1 MTEINLMKLVCEK
14 VKSLKAYHVETVE
27 EGIKLHAN
35 ENPYPP
41 SPELLK
47 KILDRFEKLDLNRYP
62 DPDCKALKEGISTR
76 IGVPTNQ
83 LVIGNGS
90 DELIQSL
97 MQVFCNEGDTIAF
110 PDPTFAMYAITA
122 KGMGLNVHTFP
133 LNDNWDFEA
142 APLLDKLNASHAR
155 IVFISYPN
163 NPTGNCFSRT
173 EIQKLIENF
182 EGIVV
187 LDEAYYDFS
196 GQTFLSQMKDHNN
209 LVILRSLSKIGLA
222 GLRVGY
228 GIYPSILVDEINKVR
243 LPYNSNSISQIAATE
258 LINNFHTVQKQ
269 IDSIKEERIRLIG
282 ELAKIN
288 PITVFPSDANFIL
301 FQASQNGESIFR
313 NLMKNGVLV
322 RNLGAHFRL
331 KNCMRVTIGTKAE
344 NDQFLDQLTKAIQHL
359 ETD

>member
-1 MTEINLMKLVCEK
+1 MELISEK
-14 VKSLKAYHVETVE
+14 VKRLKGYHVETVE
-27 EGIKLHAN
+27 ECIKLHAN

-41 SPELLK
+41 SPELIK
-47 KILDRFEKLDLNRYP
+47 KILARFEKLDLNRYP
-62 DPDCKALKEGISTR
+62 DPDCKALKEAISNR

-97 MQVFCNEGDTIAF
+97 MKVFCDEGDTIAF
-110 PDPTFAMYAITA
+110 PDPTFIMYTIAA
-122 KGMGLNVHTFP
+122 KGMGLNVHPFP
-133 LNDNWDFEA
+133 LNNNWDFKTK
-142 APLLDKLNASHAR
+142 PLIEKLIASHAR

-173 EIQKLIENF
+173 EIQELVENF

-187 LDEAYYDFS
+187 LDEAYYNFS

-228 GIYPSILVDEINKVR
+228 GIFPSTLVDEINKFR
-243 LPYNSNSISQIAATE
+243 LPYNLNSISQIAATE
-258 LINNFHTVQKQ
+258 LMNNFDTVQKQ
-269 IDSIKEERIRLIG
+269 VDSIKEERTRLLD
-282 ELAKIN
+282 ELTKIK
-288 PITVFPSDANFIL
+288 PITAFPSDSNFIL
-301 FQASQNGESIFR
+301 FQASHDGESIFR

-322 RNLGAHFRL
+322 RNLGAHPKL
-331 KNCMRVTIGTKAE
+331 KNCMRVTIGTKNE
-344 NDQFLDQLTKAIQHL
+344 NDQFLDRLTKAVQ
-359 ETD
+359 

>member
-1 MTEINLMKLVCEK
+1 MSQINLLNLVCEK

-27 EGIKLHAN
+27 KGIKLHAN
-35 ENPYPP
+35 ESPYPP
-41 SPELLK
+41 SPELTK
-47 KILDRFEKLDLNRYP
+47 NILARLEKLDLNRYP
-62 DPDCKALKEGISTR
+62 DPDCKSLKEAISNR
-76 IGVPTNQ
+76 IGVHTNQ
-83 LVIGNGS
+83 LIIGNGS
-90 DELIQSL
+90 DELIQGL

-133 LNDNWDFEA
+133 LNENWDFEA
-142 APLLDKLNASHAR
+142 TPLIEKLHTSHAR

-173 EIQKLIENF
+173 EIQKLVENF

-196 GQTFLSQMKDHNN
+196 GLTFLNQMKDHNN

-258 LINNFHTVQKQ
+258 LINNFDIVQKQ
-269 IDSIKEERIRLIG
+269 IDSIKEERIRLLDKLSEI
-282 ELAKIN
+282 ES
-288 PITVFPSDANFIL
+288 ITAFPSNANFIL
-301 FQASQNGESIFR
+301 FQTSKHGESIFR
-313 NLMKNGVLV
+313 NLMENDILV
-322 RNLGAHFRL
+322 RNLGAHPRL

-344 NDQFLDQLTKAIQHL
+344 NDQFLDRLAKAIL
-359 ETD
+359 

>member
-1 MTEINLMKLVCEK
+1 MSQINLMDLVCEK
-14 VKSLKAYHVETVE
+14 IKSLKAYHVETVE
-27 EGIKLHAN
+27 DGIKLHAN

-47 KILDRFEKLDLNRYP
+47 KILARFEKLSLNRYP
-62 DPDCKALKEGISTR
+62 DPDCKKLKEAISTR

-90 DELIQSL
+90 DELIQNL
-97 MQVFCNEGDTIAF
+97 MQVFCNEGDTVAF

-122 KGMGLNVHTFP
+122 KGMGLKVHTFP
-133 LNDNWDFEA
+133 LNDNWDFKVT
-142 APLLDKLNASHAR
+142 PLIEKLNASHAR

-173 EIQKLIENF
+173 EIQKLVENF

-196 GQTFLSQMKDHNN
+196 GQSFLSQMKDHNN

-228 GIYPSILVDEINKVR
+228 GIFPSTLVDEINKVR
-243 LPYNSNSISQIAATE
+243 LPYNSNSISQIGATE
-258 LINNFHTVQKQ
+258 LMNNFETVQKQ
-269 IDSIKEERIRLIG
+269 INSIKEERTRLLD
-282 ELAKIN
+282 ELAKIKS
-288 PITVFPSDANFIL
+288 ITAFPSDANFIL
-301 FQASQNGESIFR
+301 FKASHDGESIYR
-313 NLMKNGVLV
+313 NLIKNGVLV
-322 RNLGAHFRL
+322 RNLGAHPRL

-344 NDQFLDQLTKAIQHL
+344 NDQFLNRLTKAIP
-359 ETD
+359 

>member
-1 MTEINLMKLVCEK
+1 MSKINLMDLVCEK

-27 EGIKLHAN
+27 DGIKLHAN

-47 KILDRFEKLDLNRYP
+47 KILTRFEKLDLNRYP
-62 DPDCKALKEGISTR
+62 DPDCKTLKEAISTH

-122 KGMGLNVHTFP
+122 KGMGLKVQTFP

-142 APLLDKLNASHAR
+142 TPLIEKLNTSQAR

-163 NPTGNCFSRT
+163 NPTGNCFSKT
-173 EIQKLIENF
+173 EIQKLVENF
-182 EGIVV
+182 KGIVV

-196 GQTFLSQMKDHNN
+196 GQTFLSQMKDHSN

-228 GIYPSILVDEINKVR
+228 GIFPSTLVDEINKVR
-243 LPYNSNSISQIAATE
+243 LPYNSNSISQVAATE
-258 LINNFHTVQKQ
+258 LMNNFETVQKQ
-269 IDSIKEERIRLIG
+269 INSIKEERIRLLG
-282 ELAKIN
+282 ELAKFKS
-288 PITVFPSDANFIL
+288 ITVFPSDANFIL
-301 FQASQNGESIFR
+301 FQASNDGESIFR

-322 RNLGAHFRL
+322 RNLGAHPRL

-344 NDQFLDQLTKAIQHL
+344 NDQFLDRLTKAIQ
-359 ETD
+359 

>member
-1 MTEINLMKLVCEK
+1 MDLVCEK
-14 VKSLKAYHVETVE
+14 IKSLKAYHVETVE
-27 EGIKLHAN
+27 NGIKLHAN

-47 KILDRFEKLDLNRYP
+47 KILARFEKLNLNRYP
-62 DPDCKALKEGISTR
+62 DPDCKTLKEAISTR

-90 DELIQSL
+90 DELIQNL

-122 KGMGLNVHTFP
+122 KGMGLKVHTFP
-133 LNDNWDFEA
+133 LNDNWDFKVT
-142 APLLDKLNASHAR
+142 PLIEKLNASHAR

-173 EIQKLIENF
+173 EIQKLVENF

-196 GQTFLSQMKDHNN
+196 EQSFLSQMKDHNN

-228 GIYPSILVDEINKVR
+228 GIFPSTLVNEINKVR
-243 LPYNSNSISQIAATE
+243 LPYNSNSISQIGATE
-258 LINNFHTVQKQ
+258 LMNNFETVQKQ
-269 IDSIKEERIRLIG
+269 INSIKEERTRLLD
-282 ELAKIN
+282 ELAKIKS
-288 PITVFPSDANFIL
+288 ITAFPSDANFIL
-301 FQASQNGESIFR
+301 FKASHDGESIYR
-313 NLMKNGVLV
+313 NLIKNGVLV
-322 RNLGAHFRL
+322 RNLGAHPRL

-344 NDQFLDQLTKAIQHL
+344 NDQFLDRLTKAIP
-359 ETD
+359 

>member
-1 MTEINLMKLVCEK
+1 MSQINLMDLVCAK

-41 SPELLK
+41 SPELTK
-47 KILDRFEKLDLNRYP
+47 KILARIEKLDLNRYP
-62 DPDCKALKEGISTR
+62 DPDCKILKEAISTR
-76 IGVPTNQ
+76 IGVPKNQ

-97 MQVFCNEGDTIAF
+97 MQVFCNEGDTVAF

-122 KGMGLNVHTFP
+122 KSMGLNVHTFP

-142 APLLDKLNASHAR
+142 DPLVEKLVASHAR

-173 EIQKLIENF
+173 EIQKLVENF
-182 EGIVV
+182 KGIVV

-196 GQTFLSQMKDHNN
+196 GKTFLNQMKDHNN

-228 GIYPSILVDEINKVR
+228 GIFPSTLADEINKVR
-243 LPYNSNSISQIAATE
+243 LPYNSNSVSQIAATE
-258 LINNFHTVQKQ
+258 LMNNFDMVQKQ
-269 IDSIKEERIRLIG
+269 IDSIKEERIRLLN
-282 ELAKIN
+282 ELDKIKS
-288 PITVFPSDANFIL
+288 ITAFPSDANFVL
-301 FQASQNGESIFR
+301 FEASKNGESVFR
-313 NLMKNGVLV
+313 KLIENGVLI
-322 RNLGAHFRL
+322 RNLGAHPRL

-344 NDQFLDQLTKAIQHL
+344 NDQFLDRLTKAIQ
-359 ETD
+359 

>member
-1 MTEINLMKLVCEK
+1 MSQINLMDLVCEK
-14 VKSLKAYHVETVE
+14 IKSLKAYHVETVE
-27 EGIKLHAN
+27 NGIKLHAN

-47 KILDRFEKLDLNRYP
+47 KILTRFEKLNLNRYP
-62 DPDCKALKEGISTR
+62 DPDCKKLKEAISTR

-90 DELIQSL
+90 DELIQNL
-97 MQVFCNEGDTIAF
+97 MQVFCNEGDTIAI
-110 PDPTFAMYAITA
+110 PDPTFAMYTITA
-122 KGMGLNVHTFP
+122 KGMGLKVQTFP
-133 LNDNWDFEA
+133 LNDNWDFKA
-142 APLLDKLNASHAR
+142 IPLIEKLNASHAR

-173 EIQKLIENF
+173 EIQNLVENF

-196 GQTFLSQMKDHNN
+196 GQSFLSEMKDQNN

-228 GIYPSILVDEINKVR
+228 GIFPCTLVDEINKVR
-243 LPYNSNSISQIAATE
+243 LPYNSNSISQIGATE
-258 LINNFHTVQKQ
+258 LMNNFETVQKQ
-269 IDSIKEERIRLIG
+269 INSIKEERTRLLD
-282 ELAKIN
+282 ELAKIKS
-288 PITVFPSDANFIL
+288 ITAFPSDANFIL
-301 FQASQNGESIFR
+301 FKASHDGESIYR
-313 NLMKNGVLV
+313 NLIKNGVLV
-322 RNLGAHFRL
+322 RNLGAHPRL

-344 NDQFLDQLTKAIQHL
+344 NDQFLNRLTKAIP
-359 ETD
+359 